1 MQTERVTF
9 LTTPDHKAALD
20 SFATTNGMSVG
31 HVVREAT
38 SRYLLESDMGD
49 EEQLALLVHELG
61 EALPRIHASLDRAIW
76 KLDETHR
83 ELEQMRRDAG
93 FPK

>member
-9 LTTPDHKAALD
+9 LTSREHKAALD
-20 SFATTNGMSVG
+20 QFARESGMSVG
-31 HVVREAT
+31 HVLREA
-38 SRYLLESDMGD
+38 SMRYVVEGDMGE
-49 EEQLALLVHELG
+49 EEQLTLLAQELG
-61 EALPRIHASLDRAIW
+61 EAMPKIQASLDRTIR
-76 KLDETHR
+76 KLDEAHR